1 MVAATYGFVSAF
13 GQNIALIPTLTTGMK
28 WFPDNKGKCKISW
41 YLIII
46 HYGRFIGHTLHP
58 ILVLSYILLG
68 TVMGIIVGG
77 FGGGAMVFNQVQT
90 KILNPDNVPVTLG
103 GYLRDV
109 FSYKIQ
115 ASSKISCKMILIFI
129 INK

>member
-1 MVAATYGFVSAF
+1 
-13 GQNIALIPTLTTGMK
+13 
-28 WFPDNKGKCKISW
+28 
-41 YLIII
+41 
-46 HYGRFIGHTLHP
+46 
-58 ILVLSYILLG
+58 
-68 TVMGIIVGG
+68 MGIIVGG

-115 ASSKISCKMILIFI
+115 ASQKYPAKWFQFSLINNHSVRTYEFWAY
-129 INK
+129 

>member
-1 MVAATYGFVSAF
+1 
-13 GQNIALIPTLTTGMK
+13 
-28 WFPDNKGKCKISW
+28 
-41 YLIII
+41 
-46 HYGRFIGHTLHP
+46 
-58 ILVLSYILLG
+58 
-68 TVMGIIVGG
+68 MGIIVGG